1 VKRVAATEP
10 DQELEA
16 PAPAVAPV
24 LARARAP
31 WLVPLADRLRRM
43 QSQARV
49 PHGLLLVGAPGGGQA
64 ELGLQ
69 LAGELLCRGQGAGR
83 CGKCADCA
91 LFEAGTHPDFAWLR
105 VAPGKKEIAI
115 AQVRS
120 LTEQLSLR
128 SYRGGAKVALV
139 DPAEAMNI
147 HSFNALLK
155 TLEEPAD
162 ETYLVL
168 ATSRADRIPPTIASR
183 CTRLRVPPA
192 ARAEALAWLA
202 QQEARQGWDAL
213 LALANGAPFLAA
225 EYAAAGLED
234 LDREMREAIAG
245 AAGSA
250 ADLVA
255 RARDWADQAPAARL
269 LWLESWLAGELKAA
283 GLSSDAVNNNRLPW
297 LRGPGHAMKIQSGY
311 RLLDRLREA
320 RRLAG
325 GSLNMQLLFE
335 GLLVSIAAFLAEG
348 TQKVQE

>member
-1 VKRVAATEP
+1 MAETEP
-10 DQELEA
+10 DQELEM

-31 WLVPLADRLRRM
+31 WLAPLADRLRRM

-91 LFEAGTHPDFAWLR
+91 LFAAGTHPDFAWLR

-155 TLEEPAD
+155 TLEEPTD
-162 ETYLVL
+162 DTYLVL
-168 ATSRADRIPPTIASR
+168 ATSRADRIPRTIASR

-192 ARAEALAWLA
+192 APAEALAWLA
-202 QQEARQGWDAL
+202 QQETRQGWDAL

-234 LDREMREAIAG
+234 LDRDMREALAG

-250 ADLVA
+250 AGLVA
-255 RARDWADQAPAARL
+255 RARDWAGQAPAARL
-269 LWLESWLAGELKAA
+269 LWLESWLAAELKAA

-297 LRGPGHAMKIQSGY
+297 LRGPGYAMKIRSGY
-311 RLLDRLREA
+311 RLLDRMREA

-325 GSLNMQLLFE
+325 GSLNLQLLFE
-335 GLLVSIAAFLAEG
+335 GLLVSVAAFLAEG
-348 TQKVQE
+348 SQRVQE

>member
-1 VKRVAATEP
+1 MAEAEP

-16 PAPAVAPV
+16 PAPAVAPA

-31 WLVPLADRLRRM
+31 WLAPLADRLRHM

-83 CGKCADCA
+83 CGKCPDCA

-168 ATSRADRIPPTIASR
+168 ATSRADRIPRTIASR
-183 CTRLRVPPA
+183 CTRLRVPPT

-202 QQEARQGWDAL
+202 QREARQGWDAL

-234 LDREMREAIAG
+234 LDREMREAVAG

-297 LRGPGHAMKIQSGY
+297 LRGPGHTMKIRSGY
-311 RLLDRLREA
+311 HLLDRMREA

-325 GSLNMQLLFE
+325 SSLNLQLLFE
-335 GLLVSIAAFLAEG
+335 GLLVSVAAFLAEG
-348 TQKVQE
+348 SQRVQE